1 MFVLTVY
8 PPRLQF
14 HEHTQ
19 CILAHEWFSALP
31 HLERAYL
38 NGESMSSD
46 ELLCWTRGDAL
57 EPRRTHM
64 EEVYEIYRTKYA
76 LETALLKPFSD
87 ISRFKHEE
95 HSPIGREKMNGQKDL
110 GLSFGWWKQ
119 LLNWDIISFVRVSHC
134 LASILELIDD
144 IV

>member
-1 MFVLTVY
+1 
-8 PPRLQF
+8 
-14 HEHTQ
+14 
-19 CILAHEWFSALP
+19 
-31 HLERAYL
+31 
-38 NGESMSSD
+38 MSSD

-76 LETALLKPFSD
+76 LETVLLKPFSD